1 MLRSHTR
8 MLFTAALVVANLALP
23 AAASETEGANTEP
36 PAVNSPKVCLVLSG
50 GGARGVAHIGVLK
63 VLEELRVPVHCIVG
77 TSMGAIIG
85 GAYAYG
91 MTPADLERQIR
102 EAQWDSMLLD
112 QPAREA
118 RSVRDKELDR
128 DQLGGAEFG
137 LRGHEVL
144 LPAGAI
150 IGHQLELF
158 LQGLAGPNE
167 AFPSFDDLPIPFRAL
182 ATDIEHGSLHVI
194 DHGSLPAAL
203 HASMSVPG
211 LFAPADFD
219 GKLLADGGLVRN
231 LGVDVAREFKPDVLI
246 AVNLG
251 TGLMQRDE
259 LRSVFGVGTQMIN
272 ILTEQNVRISLA
284 ELKPTDVLIL
294 PDLGDFSS
302 TDFLNSYKTIAIG
315 EHAARALSDRL
326 RPLAVTEDE
335 YASYI
340 AHLRIPRPTTPI
352 DRVRLDTTALQR
364 VNPQVVEATFLEAT
378 GYQHSEAAIARGLT
392 ELLATD
398 DFQQV
403 RYRVDREGDS
413 RLLTIEPREK
423 SWVPNYMRFG
433 MDLSTDFDGESSF
446 TLLGDHRMTWLNS
459 RGLEWRNRVALGDLT
474 GAVTELYQPLDLA
487 REWFVAPHALA
498 YQQLDS
504 IFLGEDSVSEYRSR
518 RGAVGFD
525 VGRRFGTLGDLRLG
539 YDWGAVS
546 FRTATGLPVF
556 DRDNDHVGSL
566 GARLN
571 IDQFDHWDFPTKG
584 YLLRA
589 EARTSREELGADVD
603 YDTGVFQFEK
613 AFGSDRNRYRA
624 GVVYTSSFDTER
636 PIYDAFALGG
646 FLRLSGYADREILTD
661 GGVLGRFVYERKIAT
676 MAPISR
682 GLFLAAS
689 IEAAAIE
696 ERLNGPQDSS
706 VLWSGAVFL
715 AADTILGPL
724 YIGAGFAESGNGAA
738 YLFLGRP

>member
-1 MLRSHTR
+1 MFRSPSR
-8 MLFTAALVVANLALP
+8 RQLVTLIVVTSLALP
-23 AAASETEGANTEP
+23 TLANEPDAASAQVSASQHP
-36 PAVNSPKVCLVLSG
+36 RVCLVLSG
-50 GGARGVAHIGVLK
+50 GGARGVAHVGVLK
-63 VLEELRVPVHCIVG
+63 VLEELRIPLHCIVG

-91 MTPADLERQIR
+91 LTPAELEKQIR
-102 EAQWDSMLLD
+102 EAQWESVLLD
-112 QPAREA
+112 QPSRED

-128 DQLGGAEFG
+128 DQLGGPEFG
-137 LRGHEVL
+137 IRGREFL

-167 AFPSFDDLPIPFRAL
+167 LFPSFDSLPIPFRAL
-182 ATDIEHGSLHVI
+182 ATDIEHGSLYVI
-194 DHGSLPAAL
+194 DHGSLPAAMR
-203 HASMSVPG
+203 ASMSVPG
-211 LFAPADFD
+211 VFAPAEFD

-231 LGVDVAREFKPDVLI
+231 LGIDVARQFNPDVVI

-259 LRSVFGVGTQMIN
+259 LKSVFGVGTQMIN
-272 ILTEQNVRISLA
+272 ILTEQNVRISLG

-294 PDLGDFSS
+294 PELGAFSSGDFA
-302 TDFLNSYKTIAIG
+302 NSYKTVIIG
-315 EHAARALSDRL
+315 ERATRALSDRL
-326 RPLAVTEDE
+326 KPLAVPEGE
-335 YASYI
+335 YGAYI
-340 AHLRIPRPTTPI
+340 ARLRVPRGTPRI
-352 DRVRLDTTALQR
+352 DRVRLDTAELQR
-364 VNPQVVEATFLEAT
+364 VKPDVLEATFREAT
-378 GYQHSEAAIARGLT
+378 HGKSDDAALARGLT
-392 ELLATD
+392 ALLATD

-403 RYRVDREGDS
+403 SYRVDREGDS
-413 RLLTIEPREK
+413 RLLTIQPREK
-423 SWVPNYMRFG
+423 SWGPNYLRFG

-446 TLLGDHRMTWLNS
+446 TLIGDHRMTWLNS

-474 GAVTELYQPLDLA
+474 GVATELYQPLDLA
-487 REWFVAPHALA
+487 RAWFVAPHVQA
-498 YQQLDS
+498 YQQLDT
-504 IFLGEDSVSEYRSR
+504 IFIGESAVSEYRNR
-518 RGAVGFD
+518 RGAIGFD
-525 VGRRFGTLGDLRLG
+525 LGRRFGTLGELRLG

-546 FRTATGLPVF
+546 FRTATGPAVF
-556 DRDNDHVGSL
+556 DRDYDHVGSL
-566 GARLN
+566 GVRLN
-571 IDQFDHWDFPTKG
+571 IDQFDNWDFPTKG

-589 EARTSREELGADVD
+589 EARTTREDLGSDAE

-613 AFGSDRNRYRA
+613 AFGTDRNRYRA

-661 GGVLGRFVYERKIAT
+661 GAVLGRFVYERRIANLST
-676 MAPISR
+676 VSR

-689 IEAAAIE
+689 IEAADIE

>member
-1 MLRSHTR
+1 MLGFLRIHC
-8 MLFTAALVVANLALP
+8 AALLVTASVAFP
-23 AAASETEGANTEP
+23 AFATETEQPVA
-36 PAVNSPKVCLVLSG
+36 PAPATNQPKVCLVLSG

-63 VLEELRVPVHCIVG
+63 VLEEMRVPVHCIVG

-91 MTPADLERQIR
+91 MTPAQLEREIR
-102 EAQWDSMLLD
+102 AARWEAVLVD
-112 QPAREA
+112 QPSREA

-137 LRGHEVL
+137 IRGKEIL

-167 AFPSFDDLPIPFRAL
+167 PFPSFDDLPIPFRAL

-194 DHGSLPAAL
+194 DRGSLPAAL
-203 HASMSVPG
+203 RASMSVPG
-211 LFAPADFD
+211 IFAPAELD

-231 LGVDVAREFKPDVLI
+231 LGVDVARDFNPDVLI
-246 AVNLG
+246 VVNLG
-251 TGLMQRDE
+251 TGLMRRDE

-284 ELKPTDVLIL
+284 ELQPADVLIL

-302 TDFLNSYKTIAIG
+302 ADFANSYKTIVLG
-315 EHAARALSDRL
+315 ERAARALSDRL
-326 RPLAVTEDE
+326 RPLAVPEDD
-335 YASYI
+335 YTRYLAR
-340 AHLRIPRPTTPI
+340 LRKPRSTAPF
-352 DRVRLDTTALQR
+352 DRVRLDTAALQH
-364 VNPQVVEATFLEAT
+364 VNPQVVEATFREAT
-378 GYQHSEAAIARGLT
+378 DYEHSDSAMARGLT

-403 RYRVDREGDS
+403 RYRVDTEGS
-413 RLLTIEPREK
+413 ARVLTLEPREK
-423 SWVPNYMRFG
+423 SWGPNYMRFG
-433 MDLSTDFDGESSF
+433 MDLSTDFEGQSAF
-446 TLLGDHRMTWLNS
+446 TLLADHRMTWLNS

-474 GAVTELYQPLDLA
+474 GLATELYQPLDLA
-487 REWFVAPHALA
+487 REWFIAPHVLA
-498 YQQLDS
+498 SQQLDS
-504 IFLGEDSVSEYRSR
+504 IFLGENSISEYRSR

-525 VGRRFGTLGDLRLG
+525 VGRRLGTLGDLRLG

-556 DRDNDHVGSL
+556 DRDYDHIGSV
-566 GARLN
+566 GARVL

-584 YLLRA
+584 YLLRVD
-589 EARTSREELGADVD
+589 ARVSREALGADVD

-613 AFGSDRNRYRA
+613 AFGTDRNRYRA
-624 GVVYTSSFDTER
+624 GLVYSSSFDTDR
-636 PIYDAFALGG
+636 PIHDAFALGG

-661 GGVLGRFVYERKIAT
+661 GAVLGRFVYERKIAT
-676 MAPISR
+676 LAPVSR
-682 GLFLAAS
+682 GLFVAAS
-689 IEAAAIE
+689 IEAADIE
-696 ERLNGPQDSS
+696 ERLNGPQVDS

-724 YIGAGFAESGNGAA
+724 YLGAGFAESGNGAA